1 MPVVE
6 SANPIVDEIAELIAS
21 NPTAEQILN
30 FHPSTE
36 LQVRA
41 RDLLAKSSAGT
52 LSAEED
58 HELQQFQQA
67 ELLMR
72 LVKARLRERNGG

>member
-1 MPVVE
+1 MPVLE
-6 SANPIVDEIAELIAS
+6 SVNPIADEIAELLAS
-21 NPTAEQILN
+21 NPTPEQILN
-30 FHPSTE
+30 FHPSGE
-36 LQVRA
+36 LQAKA
-41 RDLLAKSSAGT
+41 RELLAKSNAGT

-58 HELQQFQQA
+58 HELQQFQNV

>member
-1 MPVVE
+1 MSE
-6 SANPIVDEIAELIAS
+6 GSKFGTNGLL
-21 NPTAEQILN
+21 EQN
-30 FHPSTE
+30 SSC
-36 LQVRA
+36 
-41 RDLLAKSSAGT
+41 DLLSLGNMPCPSLSAGT
-52 LSAEED
+52 LTAEED